1 MSLLIRILIEPLK
14 RKYQH
19 RQKGHSSHMSL
30 FIVLICILIPFAV
43 KVAKSYGCLRVNKFQ
58 KELTLSIGLK
68 KSQNLGFEICDTHME
83 KYHLL

>member
-1 MSLLIRILIEPLK
+1 
-14 RKYQH
+14 
-19 RQKGHSSHMSL
+19 MSL

-58 KELTLSIGLK
+58 KEPALSSGLK
-68 KSQNLGFEICDTHME
+68 KSRTLSFEIHDTHTK